1 MSPIEQVIAQYSTAQ
16 LRIKELEARQ
26 KPLKEEI
33 TEFLLANGTEDVEKL
48 HVKYLFDSPIGDVK
62 GVNRMRKVSTK
73 LDMDAA
79 EELLTEKGLFYRCTK
94 QITTID
100 EDAVLA
106 ARYEELLTAEDLNV
120 IFPQTVSWAIVL
132 EK

>member
-1 MSPIEQVIAQYSTAQ
+1 MIEQVISQYATAQ

-33 TEFLLANGTEDVEKL
+33 TEFLLTNGTEDVEKL
-48 HVKYLFDSPIGDVK
+48 HVKYSFDSPIGDVK

-79 EELLTEKGLFYRCTK
+79 ETLLTEKGLFYRCTK

-106 ARYEELLTAEDLNV
+106 ARYEGLLTDEDLAT

-132 EK
+132 DRE